1 MRSIVVAIFI
11 KDDFIQRQIDNLL
24 ALDGL
29 GEYKVVFV
37 QDNPRNSPKY
47 GSEHYREKHDNVRN
61 IVNSNLGRFPSAE
74 LYQLDSNSHPFGTCQ
89 RGLDF
94 AFRDASYCIFLE
106 DDVFLAKNALA
117 WFNYFYDNGFLKWDK
132 YKFITGESLYYD
144 TQKMDVSPSEQQLG
158 HIKAEIE
165 DNGYQQY
172 YYEISHFL
180 TSSIF
185 ATTREIWNTDIRD
198 MRGSINGECVLN
210 DAIKENNWKS
220 IFPVVPFAKDVGMM
234 HDDGWSVAWH
244 GKEGVRETKNVYL
257 LADEFKTPEGYV
269 MLPEGFRRADERF
282 LELAPM

>member
-1 MRSIVVAIFI
+1 MKSIVVAVFI

-29 GEYKVVFV
+29 SEYKVIFV

-47 GSEHYREKHDNVRN
+47 DSEHYREKHDNVRN

-74 LYQLDSNSHPFGTCQ
+74 LYQLDSNFHPYGTCQ

-94 AFRDASYCIFLE
+94 AFKDADYCIFIE
-106 DDVFLAKNALA
+106 DDVFLAKNALV
-117 WFNYFYDNGFLKWDK
+117 WFNYFYNNGLLKWDS
-132 YKFITGESLYYD
+132 YKFVSGESIYYD
-144 TQKMDVSPSEQQLG
+144 TQNIEKTPSGEQLER
-158 HIKAEIE
+158 IKDQITA
-165 DNGYQQY
+165 NRYQQY

-185 ATTREIWNTDIRD
+185 ATTREIWNTEIRE

-210 DAIKENNWKS
+210 DAIRDNNWKS
-220 IFPVVPFAKDVGMM
+220 IFPVVPFAKDIGMI

-244 GKEGVRETKNVYL
+244 GKDGVLEIKNVYL
-257 LADEFKTPEGYV
+257 LADEFETLEEYSV
-269 MLPEGFRRADERF
+269 LPDGFRRADESF